1 MKTGVASADFKFS
14 NNSLFDIALLIS
26 NCKVFAV
33 TSALCRRIFGPSSKA
48 MAEERKRVEGKK
60 IQKIQYLEN
69 GKSFLD
75 EIKSISHSF

>member
-33 TSALCRRIFGPSSKA
+33 TSALRRRIFGPSSKA
-48 MAEERKRVEGKK
+48 MADRKKK
-60 IQKIQYLEN
+60 SGRWKYK
-69 GKSFLD
+69 KSN
-75 EIKSISHSF
+75 ISRMEKAF